1 MKSSELGQRFGPKF
15 GAGGSAGEG
24 YGGMESCSM
33 GGGGRGWVS
42 VYVLVVDADWN
53 FGRREDVVGI
63 GDIPCSLL
71 GVHLY
76 S

>member
-1 MKSSELGQRFGPKF
+1 
-15 GAGGSAGEG
+15 
-24 YGGMESCSM
+24 M

-42 VYVLVVDADWN
+42 VYVHVVDADWN